1 MTSLAPFRK
10 LALGAAL
17 SCAAMTLAMRVSVG
31 PMARAAAVY
40 FSLLASSLPCAPA
53 PSETAEVPSPLPSA
67 DDEPKDNAVSEKS
80 DGGRGHRVAKAAPR
94 KRIFVGP
101 DLVQKATA
109 PAARPRAQFVARS
122 EQHPA
127 GVAFQSAGALEGTVR
142 TGDILVQAEG
152 QPIASFEQ
160 LVAIVGKSYERRTK
174 YVTGRLWRRG
184 ETYDVTVEPG
194 W

>member
-1 MTSLAPFRK
+1 
-10 LALGAAL
+10 
-17 SCAAMTLAMRVSVG
+17 
-31 PMARAAAVY
+31 MARAAAAY
-40 FSLLASSLPCAPA
+40 FSLLASSLPSTSA
-53 PSETAEVPSPLPSA
+53 PSETVEVPSPAPCA
-67 DDEPKDNAVSEKS
+67 DDGPETNTISGPS
-80 DGGRGHRVAKAAPR
+80 VAGSHQVTKAAPR
-94 KRIFVGP
+94 KPRRIFVGP
-101 DLVQKATA
+101 ELVRQATA

-142 TGDILVQAEG
+142 AGDILVQAEG
-152 QPIASFEQ
+152 QPIVNFEQ
-160 LVAIVGKSYERRTK
+160 LVAVVGNAYERRAR